1 LRPFP
6 SSLKKIF
13 HKYPVK
19 KREWPH
25 YLIRTHVM
33 GPNTISMNK
42 AGKSPADY
50 QIEDFITDGSFVNYC
65 FRSNADDIAFWENWL
80 LNNPSYQ
87 QPVLAA
93 RELLKTLTLTLDEEE
108 IAAEMTRIKA
118 AIDDHSISGI
128 KRRPS
133 IARLFTRRNTLHP
146 EGRKAKSYIRYL
158 LPLLFV
164 VLAGTY
170 LLRKQLFIRPDHQIE
185 RVNNSNDPIV
195 FSLSDGT
202 VITLASQG
210 ILRYPSSFGIGD
222 RTVFLDGEAQF
233 QVTGQTDHPFRVQ
246 EGDIMATVLGTVFNV
261 KKRSGDSVMLV
272 ELIRGKLKVENI
284 NKDGGPL
291 QSILLN
297 PDERVVYNHYD
308 HMLYKERWQSQ
319 PEFPLEVN
327 LIVFSRNNFKEI
339 ADKIKIAFGVTVI
352 NQSAKRVWSFSG
364 KFENATAKEIVE
376 NICLVEGL
384 KSQISGDTILIK

>member
-1 LRPFP
+1 
-6 SSLKKIF
+6 
-13 HKYPVK
+13 V
-19 KREWPH
+19 
-25 YLIRTHVM
+25 

-65 FRSNADDIAFWENWL
+65 FRWNTDDIIFWENWL
-80 LNNPSYQ
+80 QNNPDYEE
-87 QPVLAA
+87 PVIAA
-93 RELLKTLTLTLDEEE
+93 RELLKSLTLTLDDEE
-108 IAAEMTRIKA
+108 IAAEMTRIRA
-118 AIDDHSISGI
+118 AIDDHSAAGI
-128 KRRPS
+128 KGRPS
-133 IARLFTRRNTLHP
+133 IARLFARRNP
-146 EGRKAKSYIRYL
+146 RQRAGRKAKPYIGYL

-164 VLAGTY
+164 LLAGAY
-170 LLRKQLFIRPDHQIE
+170 FFRKQLFTRPDHLIE
-185 RVNNSNDPIV
+185 RVNSSNDPIV

-202 VITLASQG
+202 VITLAPQG
-210 ILRYPSSFGIGD
+210 ILRYPSGFGAGD

-233 QVTGQTDHPFRVQ
+233 QVSGQTDHPFRVQ

-284 NKDGGPL
+284 NNNGGPR

-308 HMLYKERWQSQ
+308 RLLYKERWQSQ
-319 PEFPLEVN
+319 PESPLEVN
-327 LIVFSRNNFKEI
+327 LIVFSKNNFREI

-352 NQSAKRVWSFSG
+352 NQSAKRNWSFSG
-364 KFENATAKEIVE
+364 KFQDATAKEIVE

-384 KSQISGDTILIK
+384 KSQVSGDTILIK